1 MMEKS
6 ECTPDGCALGF
17 LVAETVP
24 GIPLACPTLLRQRP
38 LAALGALSAPECA
51 WGSGGSSREQWE
63 WQLPQHKPPG
73 RQGLENSRTDHP

>member
-1 MMEKS
+1 MMGKS

-51 WGSGGSSREQWE
+51 WGSGGSS
-63 WQLPQHKPPG
+63 
-73 RQGLENSRTDHP
+73 QGAVGVAAAPA

>member
-1 MMEKS
+1 MGKS

-51 WGSGGSSREQWE
+51 WGSGGSSQGAVGVAAA
-63 WQLPQHKPPG
+63 QHKPPG